1 MLKAWFIAMRPW
13 SFTAAFVPVA
23 VGTALAWSQGFFHP
37 GLFLLTSLG
46 AVLMQAGTNFI
57 NTYGDYCSGVDTVE
71 SAHTCPQLVNGAM
84 RPADMKRAGFLAFG
98 AAGAIGL
105 VLSWLCGWEILVIG
119 LVGVLGGYTYTA
131 GPCPF
136 KYRGLGSVFVFFL
149 MGPLMAWPA
158 WFIQT
163 GGHSWLPALVS
174 LPVGFLVS
182 AILNGNDVRDIGHDR
197 SAGIETLATKL
208 GGMSGLQLQRLLYRA
223 AFLCLLLL
231 FVLKLLPVTALL
243 PFILL
248 PAFRKTMLTIRNAEA
263 GQVEALLQLEKMAA
277 AFHFQFGIL
286 LAVGLALSPWLVG
299 KGL

>member
-23 VGTALAWSQGFFHP
+23 VGTALAGSQGFFHP
-37 GLFLLTSLG
+37 GLFLLTALG
-46 AVLMQAGTNFI
+46 GILMQAGTNFI
-57 NTYGDYCSGVDTVE
+57 NTYGDFCAGVDTIE
-71 SAHTCPQLVNGAM
+71 SAHTCPQLVTGAM

-98 AAGAIGL
+98 AAGLIGL
-105 VLSWLCGWEILVIG
+105 TLSWLCGWEILAIG
-119 LVGVLGGYTYTA
+119 LAGLLGGYTDTA

-136 KYRGLGSVFVFFL
+136 KYRGLGSIFVFFL
-149 MGPLMAWPA
+149 MGPLMVWPA

-163 GGHSWLPALVS
+163 GVHSWLPVQVS

-208 GGMSGLQLQRLLYRA
+208 GGISGLQLQRLLYWS
-223 AFLCLLLL
+223 AFLSLLLM
-231 FVLKLLPVTALL
+231 FMLKLIPVTALL

-248 PAFRKTMLTIRNAEA
+248 PVLRRTLRVIREAEA
-263 GQVEALLQLEKMAA
+263 GQAESLLLLEKMAA

-286 LAVGLALSPWLVG
+286 LAVGLAISPWLAG